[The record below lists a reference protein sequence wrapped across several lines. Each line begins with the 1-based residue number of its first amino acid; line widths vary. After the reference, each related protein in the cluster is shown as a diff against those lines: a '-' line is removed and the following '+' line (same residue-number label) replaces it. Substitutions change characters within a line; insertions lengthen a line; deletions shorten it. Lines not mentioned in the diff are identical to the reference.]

1 MKCVLEPFFAKNVCN
16 VLIETFFACFR
27 QFYYL
32 TQNYHFEE
40 AILPIFKIVSFH
52 EYEVFFGAVF
62 CIEGL

>member
-1 MKCVLEPFFAKNVCN
+1 M
-16 VLIETFFACFR
+16 LIETFFACFR
-27 QFYYL
+27 QFYFL